1 MAEAA
6 RARRRARLALAACT
20 GAAAGA
26 LGALGAAW
34 WLWGAGAGA
43 ARGGSVGA
51 GGGGGGGGA
60 GAPPAGAGGGA
71 GGGSGGG
78 LEAHFAFVRAVA
90 DGTTAPALLPGLRAR
105 VHALADVGALTAE
118 LQAGGL
124 GPAEKLRVWG
134 ALKECAFV
142 RSLGGMWGGV
152 LLVVLCRVQLCIL
165 GRHMYV
171 ESRME
176 EEAAGGG
183 GGLGAPSLDPILQQA
198 FLACAEGFCHRGA
211 GLVVERMERAA
222 RGTVGHIGLD
232 GTFRLPEAIG
242 ALAFLSATFE
252 ADAAARGWT
261 ELLVPRPEEEAADG
275 AGAAAGGGV
284 GAGAGAGARHG
295 APPRGGAVLRLGA
308 GVRPGGEC
316 GEAAADAAGG
326 QGRGLPR
333 GGRGGGGRGAGRDAR
348 GQRDGRHAAAPCRGA
363 LCGALRES
371 AGARGRGDPLRS
383 SEALREPARGAGLR
397 GGRGG
402 GSRGSRRP

>member
-71 GGGSGGG
+71 GGGGGGG

-183 GGLGAPSLDPILQQA
+183 GGLGAPSLDPNLQQA

-211 GLVVERMERAA
+211 GLVVDRMERAA

-284 GAGAGAGARHG
+284 GAGAGAGA
-295 APPRGGAVLRLGA
+295 GGIGGRVAAMVDELRAITGTPAFAAAVRAATQIAAQQVSA
-308 GVRPGGEC
+308 GVADSFRGEPELPFAKVVPAVARAAQ
-316 GEAAADAAGG
+316 GLFSDPEAFVQGVVGTPEMERLCAEVFSTIPEPSARAQPAAY
-326 QGRGLPR
+326 
-333 GGRGGGGRGAGRDAR
+333 
-348 GQRDGRHAAAPCRGA
+348 
-363 LCGALRES
+363 
-371 AGARGRGDPLRS
+371 
-383 SEALREPARGAGLR
+383 
-397 GGRGG
+397 
-402 GSRGSRRP
+402 